1 MPKQLMKSD
10 RVLGVLEVL
19 ASLLIGTQLLVTLSL
34 QVPLQD
40 LLKQVHVRPLGSQ
53 KHIARLWPQKHCK
66 QTSLSYKYLYIYLYI
81 SEKALINELNAFIY
95 WDSITKQ

>member
-19 ASLLIGTQLLVTLSL
+19 ASLLIGAQLLETLSL

-40 LLKQVHVRPLGSQ
+40 LLNQVHVRPLGSQ
-53 KHIARLWPQKHCK
+53 KHIAGLWP
-66 QTSLSYKYLYIYLYI
+66 
-81 SEKALINELNAFIY
+81 
-95 WDSITKQ
+95 